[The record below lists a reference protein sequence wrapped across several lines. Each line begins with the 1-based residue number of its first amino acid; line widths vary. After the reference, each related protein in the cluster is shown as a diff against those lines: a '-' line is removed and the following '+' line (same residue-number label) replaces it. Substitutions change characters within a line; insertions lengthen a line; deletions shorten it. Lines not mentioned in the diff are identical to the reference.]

1 MKKLLLLPF
10 LLGFSVPAF
19 AEACNTGLIDGH
31 CLTPEDLKKLKK
43 DIKRRKYYISYRTDV
58 VKYECKDF
66 VMTRTGGGP
75 GGYGAYGGWGE
86 YWYTVRKSDNL
97 VFNNYDAVDSGILKT
112 AKKYCKN
119 PDLPWAPWK
128 EPTS

>member
-19 AEACNTGLIDGH
+19 ADCQGVVIDGN
-31 CLTPEDLKKLKK
+31 CVPPEELKKLFDHAKNYYKWRSAKK
-43 DIKRRKYYISYRTDV
+43 IL
-58 VKYECKDF
+58 YECKDF
-66 VMTRTGGGP
+66 VMAAEGTP
-75 GGYGAYGGWGE
+75 GDVFGMVAFHA
-86 YWYTVRKSDNL
+86 VRKKDNL
-97 VFNNYDAVDSGILKT
+97 IFNYPYADRDGVSKT